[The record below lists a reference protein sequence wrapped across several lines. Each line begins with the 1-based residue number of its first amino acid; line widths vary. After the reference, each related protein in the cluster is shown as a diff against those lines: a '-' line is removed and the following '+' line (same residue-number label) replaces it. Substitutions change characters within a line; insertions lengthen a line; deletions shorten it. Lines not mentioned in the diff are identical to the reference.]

1 MKINVT
7 LRRRWILAGSLV
19 ACLFIGSA
27 GTVRAAQDS
36 LLSVTEESQILPMND
51 GSGKYLLK
59 SDGFYC
65 LNADGSRDNT
75 PSVHYF
81 DHFVIDGTV
90 FNGYYYHDESGE
102 FAAGNSYVKEL
113 RQISVPPATASGENE
128 QQDWS
133 YTFDGYYM
141 IGNLGKLSA
150 APQIRYMD
158 NLQIGTV
165 SFNGYYFFDEY
176 GRLLTEP
183 GVHHV
188 KMTSNGRSFDGDY
201 YFGGENGVLFQ
212 SAGMTPEGYIVDG
225 KGQVQDFQEPD
236 IQTLKPQLEN
246 MLASYEG
253 TWSVYVKNLDTGEEI
268 LINDQPMYSASLIK
282 PFVLAKTYA
291 NMDAVL
297 QNEAKL
303 MNTTADNA
311 SVKTKVEDLMWNM
324 ITVSDNESTN
334 ELVRLQTEKHDFLE
348 GAKAVNEF
356 LKQEGYEDT
365 TIQNTLHPSSSP
377 VQGLGGRN
385 LTSVKE
391 CGKLLESIYKGE
403 CVNAEASADML
414 EMLLNQQ
421 NTWKI
426 PEGLDSNIKVA
437 NKTGETD
444 ECQHDIGIIYG
455 EKCTYILCVMSQEI
469 PDENTAIEQIR
480 DISEITYTYLNY

>member
-7 LRRRWILAGSLV
+7 FRRWIWAGSLV
-19 ACLFIGSA
+19 VCLLLGTS
-27 GTVRAAQDS
+27 GTVRAAKES
-36 LLSVTEESQILPMND
+36 LLSVTEESQILPMKD

-65 LNADGSRDNT
+65 LNADGSGDTT
-75 PSVHYF
+75 PAVHYF

-102 FAAGNSYVKEL
+102 FRAGNPYVKEL
-113 RQISVPPATASGENE
+113 RQVSVPPTTSGEKE
-128 QQDWS
+128 QKEWTH
-133 YTFDGYYM
+133 TFDGYYM

-158 NLQIGTV
+158 NLQIGSV

-176 GRLLTEP
+176 GKLIMVP

-212 SAGMTPEGYIVDG
+212 TAGMTPEGYIVDENG
-225 KGQVQDFQEPD
+225 KVQDFQKPD
-236 IQTLKPQLEN
+236 IQTLEPQLES

-253 TWSVYVKNLDTGEEI
+253 IWSVYVKNLDTGEEI

-282 PFVLAKTYA
+282 PFVLAKTYE
-291 NMDAVL
+291 NMDTVL
-297 QNEAKL
+297 QNEARL
-303 MNTTADNA
+303 MNTTVDNA

-334 ELVRLQTEKHDFLE
+334 ELVRLQTEKNDFLE

-356 LKQEGYEDT
+356 LEKEGYEDT

-377 VQGLGGRN
+377 AQGLGGRN
-385 LTSVKE
+385 LTSVQE
-391 CGKLLESIYKGE
+391 CGRLLESIYHGE
-403 CVNAEASADML
+403 CVSEDASSKML
-414 EMLLNQQ
+414 EMFLNQQ

-444 ECQHDIGIIYG
+444 ECQHDVGIIYG

-469 PDENTAIEQIR
+469 TDENTAVEQIR
-480 DISEITYTYLNY
+480 DISRITYTYLNY